1 MVGVWIALQDA
12 GEQKTDVFVF
22 GARDQAGLKRREDR
36 LEIRTNKDE

>member
-22 GARDQAGLKRREDR
+22 GERDQAGPWRKEDG
-36 LEIRTNKDE
+36 LEIRTN